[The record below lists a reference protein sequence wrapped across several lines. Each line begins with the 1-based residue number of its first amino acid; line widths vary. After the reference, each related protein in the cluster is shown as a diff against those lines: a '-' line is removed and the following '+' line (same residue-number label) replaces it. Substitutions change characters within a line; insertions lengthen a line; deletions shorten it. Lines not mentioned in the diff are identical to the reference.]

1 MTISRDL
8 SVFHP
13 RRAARSAMM
22 ALVFACAACSGAP
35 DAGNENARGDP
46 ANAIAANYAEASPNI
61 PDAPIGVSNSATIG
75 GDGSEIRLDPL
86 APVDLADASLPGELG
101 CTFSSPGLSPGVFV
115 PLLVA
120 KGNVAS
126 RDAAIGIV
134 KVAGYVE
141 RVAARGGFDAMA
153 KGTTFTGKGKTIGI
167 ALTGP
172 ATGGGESP
180 SRPATLTYDRA
191 DGAKRSFAGTWQCG
205 P

>member
-1 MTISRDL
+1 
-8 SVFHP
+8 
-13 RRAARSAMM
+13 MM
-22 ALVFACAACSGAP
+22 ALVFACAACSRAP
-35 DAGNENARGDP
+35 DAANESARGEP
-46 ANAIAANYAEASPNI
+46 ANAVAASQVESSPNMA
-61 PDAPIGVSNSATIG
+61 DAPTGVSNSATIG

-141 RVAARGGFDAMA
+141 RVAAPGGFDAMA
-153 KGTTFTGKGKTIGI
+153 KGTSFSGKGKTIGI

-191 DGAKRSFAGTWQCG
+191 DGARRSFAGTWQCG

>member
-1 MTISRDL
+1 
-8 SVFHP
+8 
-13 RRAARSAMM
+13 MM

-35 DAGNENARGDP
+35 DARNEVAPNEARNIT
-46 ANAIAANYAEASPNI
+46 ANTPASPNMA
-61 PDAPIGVSNSATIG
+61 DAPTTVVSSSATIG

-101 CTFSSPGLSPGVFV
+101 CTFSSPGLAPGVFV

-141 RVAARGGFDAMA
+141 RVAAPGGFDAMA
-153 KGTTFTGKGKTIGI
+153 KGTSFSGKGKTIGI